1 MQVKGLRGILFV
13 VLLAVFAMS
22 GAQAQDEA
30 VSVRYGV
37 SPFQDTLL
45 PILGQEFGWYAEEG
59 LDVEFVILGW
69 TEVQEALAAGEVDV
83 AINNISSVIATYDAF
98 QFVYVYGFNIFD
110 AGAALMAKPEFKS
123 VEEFEEEGMERD
135 DAVVAA
141 LQQMAGHTVVTT
153 GNTDMGQ
160 AVVGSAARV
169 GLDPDS
175 DITIVDLNP
184 DEGLAAFLSGTGDFY
199 LGGIPQRTR
208 ATAEGYKPVV
218 VGADLAPPPLN
229 GIISTPDYAA
239 DNQETLLKLLKVW
252 FRIVNFVEENTD
264 EGAAIILETLNAQTG
279 ANMTVEGFKEFW
291 QGYEHYP
298 LNPDEIVRDI
308 LSEDGYSYWKARWD
322 DTNDYFV
329 NVSGVIME
337 PVPVE
342 GVFLM
347 EDVHAAYVEMYGGD
361 EE

>member
-1 MQVKGLRGILFV
+1 M
-13 VLLAVFAMS
+13 
-22 GAQAQDEA
+22 

-45 PILGQEFGWYAEEG
+45 PVLGQEFGWYAEEG

-98 QFVYVYGFNIFD
+98 QFAYVYGFNIFD

-123 VEEFEEEGMERD
+123 VEEFEDEGMERA

-141 LQQMAGHTVVTT
+141 LQQMQGRTVVTT

-169 GLDPDS
+169 GLDPDM
-175 DITIVDLNP
+175 DITIIDLNP

-208 ATAEGYKPVV
+208 ATAEGYKPIV
-218 VGADLAPPPLN
+218 VGADLAAPPLN
-229 GIISTPDYAA
+229 GIITTPDYAA
-239 DNQETLLKLLKVW
+239 ENQETLLKLLRVW

-264 EGAAIILETLNAQTG
+264 EGAGIILDVLNAQTG
-279 ANMTVEGFKEFW
+279 ANMAVEGFKIFW

-298 LNPDEIVRDI
+298 LNPSEIERDI
-308 LSEDGYSYWKARWD
+308 LSEDGYSYWRARWD

-329 NVSGVIME
+329 NVSGVISE
-337 PVPVE
+337 PVPTE
-342 GVFLM
+342 GVFL
-347 EDVHAAYVEMYGGD
+347 DGRNPRRLPGNVWRRRIAPVKKRGCHGGPSIA
-361 EE
+361 